1 MLEEIP
7 KYKAVVEK
15 FTTNVIISQAA
26 FCDSVEKELRDG
38 EEGSLATAV
47 FSRDEVGEKRWTD
60 LKARIVEHNIM
71 MMAKYYTKIR
81 LTRMAKL
88 LALTE
93 AETEMVNSLCCL
105 CLFLIII
112 IQVVSGTVSAKTDRL
127 EGIIDFTEQQ
137 VSDELDVAK
146 IDEFLYDDIRP
157 SDNPSHPY
165 YLDLITVVI
174 LVAVAC

>member
-1 MLEEIP
+1 M
-7 KYKAVVEK
+7 A
-15 FTTNVIISQAA
+15 S
-26 FCDSVEKELRDG
+26 D
-38 EEGSLATAV
+38 V
-47 FSRDEVGEKRWTD
+47 FSRNEVGEKRWTD

-93 AETEMVNSLCCL
+93 AETEDCLSEMVNSLCCL

-112 IQVVSGTVSAKTDRL
+112 IQVVAGTVSAKTDRL

-146 IDEFLYDDIRP
+146 IDQFVHDDIRP
-157 SDNPSHPY
+157 SG
-165 YLDLITVVI
+165 LITAVI
-174 LVAVAC
+174 NFKYKASRLLMKVIKMLLRNLRLILGRLAFAQELAENRIVMDVI

>member
-15 FTTNVIISQAA
+15 YTTNVIISQVA

-93 AETEMVNSLCCL
+93 AETEGCLSEMVNSLCCL

-112 IQVVSGTVSAKTDRL
+112 IQVVSGTVSVKTDRL

-137 VSDELDVAK
+137 VSDELDVAQ

-157 SDNPSHPY
+157 SDNPLHPY
-165 YLDLITVVI
+165 YLGLI
-174 LVAVAC
+174 